1 MVNWDM
7 VSHDRDGMKQRG
19 GQPHRYPIEQ
29 FIRIAPN
36 LNACQKC
43 PARYAALRWE

>member
-19 GQPHRYPIEQ
+19 GQPHTQ
-29 FIRIAPN
+29 SSNLAPHCAE
-36 LNACQKC
+36 LNDL
-43 PARYAALRWE
+43 PAKNVPQE